1 MRINWGWGIAIFF
14 SCFVLFMSFMVYKAF
29 QQDFQLEHEDYY
41 SEELKYQDK
50 INREI
55 QTAGLHEKVN
65 FMLEGDH
72 LIVKFPADVKSTVD
86 GEIFFYRPSDKNK
99 DMMLPVHAD
108 HGEQIIDLTTFS
120 KGLYKIRMS
129 WEAGGVKY
137 FNEETII
144 I

>member
-1 MRINWGWGIAIFF
+1 MKINWGWGIAIFF
-14 SCFVLFMSFMVYKAF
+14 SCFVLFMSSMVYRAF

-50 INREI
+50 IDR
-55 QTAGLHEKVN
+55 QVRTAALKEKVTFN
-65 FMLEGDH
+65 LDSNDLRIE
-72 LIVKFPADVKSTVD
+72 FPGNLKTIE

-99 DMMLPVHAD
+99 DFMLPLRVNN
-108 HGEQIIDLTTFS
+108 GEQHVALDKFS
-120 KGLYKIRMS
+120 KGLYKVRMT